1 MNEIIEYFNYQDGLT
16 PDVYFKYIIFVTLF
30 ACVSRMIG
38 EMLNS
43 TK

>member
-16 PDVYFKYIIFVTLF
+16 PDVYFKYIVFVSLF
-30 ACVSRMIG
+30 ACVSRLVG